1 MLNQYSNSIKP
12 CTYAPSMVTK
22 SQKRISGPMLDH
34 MDIHI
39 KVPRVDYEKL
49 SSCAKFQHGGPKCVS
64 HRCKLDETSESLVRA
79 ATSCCA

>member
-1 MLNQYSNSIKP
+1 
-12 CTYAPSMVTK
+12 MVTK

-49 SSCAKFQHGGPKCVS
+49 SSCAKFQHGGGRGVS
-64 HRCKLDETSESLVRA
+64 A
-79 ATSCCA
+79 AGANWMKPAKVLCAPR

>member
-1 MLNQYSNSIKP
+1 
-12 CTYAPSMVTK
+12 MVTK

-49 SSCAKFQHGGPKCVS
+49 SSCAKLQHGVAEVCQPQVQIG
-64 HRCKLDETSESLVRA
+64 
-79 ATSCCA
+79 